1 MAAPKEKQFVP
12 VGIVFDTE
20 TGGLNNQKC
29 GVCQICMHSVRLD
42 TFERTGTLNIYVKPY
57 NKREEILKP
66 VKKKQLK
73 TKYEIEDEQAGIGEL
88 MEYTDKAK
96 EVHGLSLDFLREN
109 GLTLEE
115 AAQAVIDFVKGSQI
129 TAGHK
134 GKPFL
139 IGQHILFDVGMLEQF
154 LMYAGL
160 WEDFCKLVQGD
171 KDFFGHFQ
179 PLILDTMVMGYL
191 AFCNTNLTSYALGM
205 LCEALGI
212 EIDDA
217 HDADSDV
224 TATEDI
230 VRIFTT
236 RMRNANGGDEE
247 GSGMVENKQEKKRV
261 HFKI

>member
-20 TGGLNNQKC
+20 TGGLDAQKC
-29 GVCQICMHSVRLD
+29 GVCQVCMHSVRLD
-42 TFERTGTLNIYVKPY
+42 TFERTGNLNIYIKPY
-57 NKREEILKP
+57 NRRDEILKP
-66 VKKKQLK
+66 AKKKQLK

-88 MEYTDKAK
+88 MEYSDRAK

-109 GLTLEE
+109 GMTLED
-115 AAQAVIDFVKGSQI
+115 AAQAVVDFVKGSQI
-129 TAGHK
+129 SSGNK

-139 IGQHILFDVGMLEQF
+139 IGQHILFDVGMLEQ
-154 LMYAGL
+154 LMTYAGL
-160 WEDFCKLVQGD
+160 WGDFCKLVQGD
-171 KDFFGHFQ
+171 KGFFGNFQ
-179 PLILDTMVMGYL
+179 PLILDTMTL
-191 AFCNTNLTSYALGM
+191 AHLSLCNTNITSYALGSI
-205 LCEALGI
+205 CEALGI

-230 VRIFTT
+230 VRVFTT
-236 RMRNANGGDEE
+236 RMRNANSDNEE
-247 GSGMVENKQEKKRV
+247 GVGLAENKQEKKRV